1 MTHLKSNSTLKQGN
15 VLVACEQPMR
25 RTSSCTKGATKNN
38 DDPTTRS
45 SSQQWK
51 TMKKNGNWNDAS
63 LKSTMESAEVG
74 NNLQTIAQRWGVIV
88 TSFHNHMYVIT
99 QSWKKEK
106 HEFYKQKKVTLIE
119 YVKKMQSI
127 TYPITLTYL
136 QLKVAFGKIN
146 TFQEWHTWVGVVT
159 VV

>member
-1 MTHLKSNSTLKQGN
+1 
-15 VLVACEQPMR
+15 
-25 RTSSCTKGATKNN
+25 
-38 DDPTTRS
+38 
-45 SSQQWK
+45 
-51 TMKKNGNWNDAS
+51 
-63 LKSTMESAEVG
+63 MESAEVG

-146 TFQEWHTWVGVVT
+146 TFQEWLTWVGVVT